1 MGSNVKVILICED
14 SMEGIF
20 TAVYDGWIYAGRG
33 KMVEIRTEMPD
44 NLELFSRY
52 EQIKTNQEKSVK
64 VGRSVRRKLGA
75 EVYEN
80 ICYAAAAYHQDKGTA
95 IFYVLRQ
102 ALGAGACKGNI
113 MENMADPYVNL
124 VARLHTKVWHEYH
137 RFLGFIRFRKV
148 GGGVLF
154 SKITPE
160 NDVLVMLGPHFADRF
175 PNEQWMIYD
184 DRRHKVL
191 LHRQGGECVLHTGV
205 SLSEDYC
212 GNLEDSE
219 EYETLWRAFCKS
231 ITIEERKNPHLQQQ
245 LVPQKF
251 QKNML
256 EFR

>member
-1 MGSNVKVILICED
+1 
-14 SMEGIF
+14 
-20 TAVYDGWIYAGRG
+20 
-33 KMVEIRTEMPD
+33 
-44 NLELFSRY
+44 
-52 EQIKTNQEKSVK
+52 
-64 VGRSVRRKLGA
+64 
-75 EVYEN
+75 
-80 ICYAAAAYHQDKGTA
+80 
-95 IFYVLRQ
+95 
-102 ALGAGACKGNI
+102 
-113 MENMADPYVNL
+113 
-124 VARLHTKVWHEYH
+124 
-137 RFLGFIRFRKV
+137 
-148 GGGVLF
+148 
-154 SKITPE
+154 
-160 NDVLVMLGPHFADRF
+160 MLGPHFVDRF